1 MLQRLR
7 AIVRSTPGRL
17 TAAIAVLLV
26 LGIAYGITAFTGS
39 INATNDV
46 SSIRHTSGPLTVEA
60 QSLYRALSDADATAS
75 AEFLSAGD
83 QSDQL
88 RSRYLVDIAGA
99 GSSLAAVTAGSERP
113 TAAMNTLATELPVY
127 GGLVETA
134 RANNRLGFP
143 VGAAYL
149 REASGLM
156 RQTLLPAADSV
167 YRQEAAT
174 LAHDHNAASAYP
186 YFATLF
192 GLVLLAALSGAQR
205 YVMRR
210 TRRRFNLGLV
220 AASALMVAALI
231 YQNVSWSSL
240 HAHLDA
246 AAARGSDQVNTLV
259 QARIAALQARADEAL
274 TLVARGSGGAFETDF
289 KNTMNSLIGTDG
301 TGGTLGDAERNASD
315 RAVRDAISRA
325 MSDLRAWQAVHTGL
339 RQSDDSGQYTA
350 AVSAAVGAASVDAS
364 QVVDHDLGGGIETAN
379 EVFATQA
386 ADASD
391 AIRVVGIVVLI
402 LTLLVLG
409 GLTVGVQRRIAEY
422 R

>member
-88 RSRYLVDIAGA
+88 RSRYLADIAGA
-99 GSSLAAVTAGSERP
+99 STSLAAVTAGSERP

-127 GGLVETA
+127 GGLVEAA
-134 RANNRLGFP
+134 RANNRLGYP

-156 RQTLLPAADSV
+156 RQTLLPAANTV
-167 YRQEAAT
+167 YQQEAAT
-174 LAHDHNAASAYP
+174 LARDHRSASGYP

-192 GLVLLAALSGAQR
+192 GLVLLAALVGAQR
-205 YVMRR
+205 YVTRR
-210 TRRRFNLGLV
+210 TRRRFNVGLV
-220 AASALMVAALI
+220 AASAVMVAAII
-231 YQNVSWSSL
+231 YQNISWASL
-240 HAHLDA
+240 HSHLDA

-259 QARIAALQARADEAL
+259 QARIAALRARADESL
-274 TLVARGSGGAFETDF
+274 TLIAHGSGGAFETDF
-289 KNTMNSLIGTDG
+289 KNTMKSLVGTDG
-301 TGGTLGDAERNASD
+301 SSGALGKAERNASD
-315 RAVRDAISRA
+315 RPVRDAISRA
-325 MSDLRAWQAVHTGL
+325 MSDLRAWQEVHTAL
-339 RQSDDSGQYTA
+339 RDNDDSGRFTI
-350 AVSAAVGAASVDAS
+350 AVGLAVGPASVDAS
-364 QVVDHDLGGGIETAN
+364 QVADHDLGGGIDAAN
-379 EVFATQA
+379 DVFATQA

-402 LTLLVLG
+402 LTLLALG